1 MTMLPMSLRKYV
13 GPKEFVRKVLWIA
26 VPLALQQLLNS
37 AMGVVDSIMVA
48 RINQVTAVGTAA
60 QIEILMMTISYGAA
74 AGAGIYMAQFFGAND
89 RSNQRKSFGFGIMLI
104 SMISIAWMIAAYFF
118 GTQLMQIYIKDTA
131 VITASVSYL
140 SIVLFSYLPGALT
153 MMFSFAYR
161 SIQKTVVPMVIGIIA
176 MLINVTLNYGLIFGN
191 FGLPELGLRG
201 AAIATLIANVTGCTI
216 HLMYAYGSKQSFVGS
231 LSDMFVIKKDMFSK
245 MFRRTYPLIFNEFFF
260 GIGGTLYIVAFGILG
275 TRAMDSYYVGTQIA
289 NVFMFVIMGINNAN
303 SSMLGAELGK
313 GDLSEARKKGNYFI
327 GLGFAMSVI
336 TSLIILS
343 SARFL
348 VSLFGLSDPEVIR
361 GAILIV
367 QIFSLRLSLRM
378 FNVIVFS
385 SLRAG
390 GDSRFLAFLDAG
402 ILWMVGLPMAFVL
415 VGVFN
420 IRNIALVFL
429 LVQTEQLVRV
439 IIGMKRYIQGTWLKN
454 LTQEIAV
461 EV

>member
-1 MTMLPMSLRKYV
+1 MTILPMSLRKYV
-13 GPKEFVRKVLWIA
+13 GPREFVRKVLWIA

-60 QIEILMMTISYGAA
+60 QIEILMMTIGYGAA
-74 AGAGIYMAQFFGAND
+74 AGAGIYMAQFYGAND
-89 RSNQRKSFGFGIMLI
+89 RTNQRKSFGFGVMLI
-104 SMISIAWMIAAYFF
+104 SMISVAWMLAAYFF
-118 GTQLMQIYIKDTA
+118 ASQLMQIYIKDSV
-131 VITASVSYL
+131 VISASVSYL

-161 SIQKTVVPMVIGIIA
+161 SIQKTVIPMVIGIIA
-176 MLINVTLNYGLIFGN
+176 MSINVILNYGLIFGN
-191 FGLPELGLRG
+191 FGLPQLGLQG
-201 AAIATLIANVTGCTI
+201 AAIGTLIANMTGFAI
-216 HLMYAYGSKQSFVGS
+216 HLIYAYSSKQPFIGTFRE
-231 LSDMFVIKKDMFSK
+231 MFRINRDMFSK

-260 GIGGTLYIVAFGILG
+260 GIGGTLYIIAFGTLG
-275 TRAMDSYYVGTQIA
+275 TKAMDSYYVGTQIA
-289 NVFMFVIMGINNAN
+289 NIFMFVIMGINNAN

-313 GDLSEARKKGNYFI
+313 GDLAEARRKGNYFI
-327 GLGFAMSVI
+327 GLGLMMSVI
-336 TSLIILS
+336 TSFIILI
-343 SARFL
+343 SARFM
-348 VSLFGLSDPEVIR
+348 VGLFGLSDPEVVR

-402 ILWMVGLPMAFVL
+402 ILWMIGLPTAFIF
-415 VGVFN
+415 VG
-420 IRNIALVFL
+420 IIKIQSIALVFL
-429 LVQTEQLVRV
+429 LVQIEQIVRV
-439 IIGMKRYIQGTWLKN
+439 IIGMKRYIQGSWLKN
-454 LTQEIAV
+454 LTQEIAS

>member
-1 MTMLPMSLRKYV
+1 MFTLPMSLRNYI
-13 GPKEFVRKVLWIA
+13 GPKEFIRKVMWIA

-60 QIEILMMTISYGAA
+60 QIEILMMTIGYGAA
-74 AGAGIYMAQFFGAND
+74 AGAGIYMAQFYGAKD
-89 RSNQRKSFGFGIMLI
+89 HTNQRKSFGFGVMLI
-104 SMISIAWMIAAYFF
+104 SLISIAWMLAAYFF
-118 GTQLMQIYIKDTA
+118 GSALMRFYIKDTA

-161 SIQKTVVPMVIGIIA
+161 SIQKTIVPMVVGIIA
-176 MLINVTLNYGLIFGN
+176 MLINVILNYGLIFGN
-191 FGLPELGLRG
+191 FGLPQLGIQG
-201 AAIATLIANVTGCTI
+201 AAIATLIANLTGFLI
-216 HLMYAYGSKQSFVGS
+216 HLIYAYASKQSFVGT
-231 LSDMFVIKKDMFSK
+231 LREMFYIKKDMFNK

-260 GIGGTLYIVAFGILG
+260 GIGGTLYIRAFGTLG
-275 TRAMDSYYVGTQIA
+275 TKAMDSYYVGTQIA

-327 GLGFAMSVI
+327 GLGFVLSVL
-336 TSLIILS
+336 TSVIILS
-343 SARFL
+343 SARYL
-348 VSLFGLSDPEVIR
+348 VTLFGLTDPEVIR

-367 QIFSLRLSLRM
+367 QVFSLRLSLRM
-378 FNVIVFS
+378 FNVIIFS

-402 ILWMVGLPMAFVL
+402 ILWLVGLPMAFIL

-420 IRNIALVFL
+420 IQNIALVFL
-429 LVQTEQLVRV
+429 LVQSEQLVRV
-439 IIGMKRYIQGTWLKN
+439 VIGMKRYIQGSWLKN
-454 LTQEIAV
+454 LTQEIAL
-461 EV
+461 EG